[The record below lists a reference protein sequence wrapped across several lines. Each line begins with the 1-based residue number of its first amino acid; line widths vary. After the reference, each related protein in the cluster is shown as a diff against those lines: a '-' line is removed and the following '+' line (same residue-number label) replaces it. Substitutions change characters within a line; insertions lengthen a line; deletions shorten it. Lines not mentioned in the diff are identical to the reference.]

1 MLTQTRSEID
11 RATLPPILI
20 DFAGYKGGIEN
31 RSKLTVEEYLLDLR
45 TFFRYIKQLRG
56 LVPAAHLFPLHVRR
70 KAAEPDRTDCRGAG
84 KGEYQ
89 GC

>member
-45 TFFRYIKQLRG
+45 TFFRYMC
-56 LVPAAHLFPLHVRR
+56 AWA
-70 KAAEPDRTDCRGAG
+70 
-84 KGEYQ
+84 
-89 GC
+89 

>member
-31 RSKLTVEEYLLDLR
+31 RSKLTV
-45 TFFRYIKQLRG
+45 
-56 LVPAAHLFPLHVRR
+56 
-70 KAAEPDRTDCRGAG
+70 G
-84 KGEYQ
+84 KNISSTCAPFSATCAPQSGWA
-89 GC
+89 

>member
-45 TFFRYIKQLRG
+45 T
-56 LVPAAHLFPLHVRR
+56 LFR
-70 KAAEPDRTDCRGAG
+70 KAAGSDRTDCRGAG